1 MDFGSRQD
9 ILTNGSAVFIDCA
22 NERKKEEY
30 MKKINKVKFSAKS
43 LLKFLKDLEEDGVNL
58 AKVSVNYRY
67 NHDSDVREVLS
78 VEEDLFDAKDCSTLT
93 SICLVTEPGDQ

>member
-1 MDFGSRQD
+1 MDFGSRQG
-9 ILTNGSAVFIDCA
+9 ILTNGSAVLTDCA
-22 NERKKEEY
+22 NEIRKEEY

-67 NHDSDVREVLS
+67 DHDSDVREVLS

-93 SICLVTEPGDQ
+93 SICLVTEPSDQ

>member
-1 MDFGSRQD
+1 MK
-9 ILTNGSAVFIDCA
+9 
-22 NERKKEEY
+22 ERKEEY

-43 LLKFLKDLEEDGVNL
+43 LLNFLKDLEEDGVSL

-67 NHDSDVREVLS
+67 DHDSDVREVLS

-93 SICLVTEPGDQ
+93 SICLVTEPSDQ